1 MKIGEPNSNFLIAK
15 SFSICG
21 FTLEIASRDREL
33 EGIIPPAIVVDDTA
47 QIASKTDKM
56 IIFFMVFFLMA
67 STRRLV

>member
-1 MKIGEPNSNFLIAK
+1 
-15 SFSICG
+15 
-21 FTLEIASRDREL
+21 
-33 EGIIPPAIVVDDTA
+33 VVDDTA